1 MTAMYIM
8 TSKNMNKR
16 VYIDD
21 VIDKI
26 SLFVRFQLQNTIYP
40 SYDPVYRF
48 VLICNFFLLIFEK
61 NMRRISCPNK
71 YLGQRREN
79 LSGLKAV

>member
-48 VLICNFFLLIFEK
+48 VLICNFFF
-61 NMRRISCPNK
+61 
-71 YLGQRREN
+71 
-79 LSGLKAV
+79 A

>member
-21 VIDKI
+21 VIDKV

-48 VLICNFFLLIFEK
+48 VLICNFFFCLSLRKILEEYPVRTNILVK
-61 NMRRISCPNK
+61 DGRIS
-71 YLGQRREN
+71 
-79 LSGLKAV
+79 VD